1 MKKLRQIILFIIAL
15 TILSCGTTKLPTG
28 TTALNQ
34 KTSAGYIPNRTI
46 GDNNGLSSSYGTVF
60 FDATKRS
67 AVTTIYKDTLR
78 VKFLAEEQPD
88 AAITYVE
95 KIVTD
100 ITGNFK
106 KGTVDSLTIK
116 AAAKFTRD
124 LTTSLNKLTEKSNS
138 LNFLRTSLYRL
149 NEAHYNEQVDSI
161 YVKQYN
167 KALMYAKEIQLAEL
181 KLDSL
186 RMEYEL
192 MMEKKQNNNKS
203 EK

>member
-1 MKKLRQIILFIIAL
+1 MKKLKQIILFCFLMIIV
-15 TILSCGTTKLPTG
+15 SCGTTKLPVG

-46 GDNNGLSSSYGTVF
+46 NNGDGTTSSYGTVF

-67 AVTTIYKDTLR
+67 AVTTIYNDTLN

-100 ITGNFK
+100 ITGNLK
-106 KGTVDSLTIK
+106 KGTVDSLTIN
-116 AAAKFTRD
+116 ATAKLTKD
-124 LTTSLNKLTEKSNS
+124 LTTSLSKLTEKSNS
-138 LNFLRTSLYRL
+138 LNFLRTALYRL
-149 NEAHYNEQVDSI
+149 NEAHYNEQVDTI

-186 RMEYEL
+186 KMEYEL
-192 MMEKKQNNNKS
+192 MKENGQEDKKP
-203 EK
+203 E